1 MAVGQSERHQPDQV
15 EEPSRSVLWVAVIW
29 GRVLVGLAL
38 AGAGGA
44 AFGHAWTNE
53 SAPWW
58 GIGATTLMVGILLVL
73 STVYA
78 RSRLPN
84 TVPRVA
90 VPEEPVQSQEPLLP
104 LLGALL
110 VYKYR
115 LVSQA
120 QLQEALA
127 EQQKTK
133 PRRRLGEILVLKGMI
148 TVSQLEKAL
157 EFQRS
162 YLDERPAP

>member
-1 MAVGQSERHQPDQV
+1 MAVGQSERHASNRV
-15 EEPSRSVLWVAVIW
+15 EEPSRSALWIAVIW
-29 GRVLVGLAL
+29 GRVLIGLAL

-58 GIGATTLMVGILLVL
+58 GIGVTTLMVGMLLVL
-73 STVYA
+73 SAVYA
-78 RSRLPN
+78 RSRPPDMG
-84 TVPRVA
+84 PRVA

-115 LVSQA
+115 LISHA
-120 QLQEALA
+120 QLQEALT

-133 PRRRLGEILVLKGMI
+133 PRRRLGEVLVLKGII

-162 YLDERPAP
+162 YLDERQAT